1 MLQLKTMSKS
11 VKIVMIT
18 AAILTVIIVIVI
30 ANTRTYTP
38 IDYAIGP
45 YHEITLPIDH
55 FNTMPPDPYP
65 VLDDHRPVF
74 FMKPNS
80 TAQIYVKYFATW
92 DYPDMIYIAKGLSV
106 HNGTNYQS
114 LSNPPFSVYVDPDLI
129 PHKNGENYTVVY
141 TFTAKPDARGI
152 YGMPFFGCY
161 NRGGDLDIAV
171 GLNSSQISPQDI
183 PVIVSGMAA
192 CKLSGFIEYQ
202 IVGFVNTTV
211 EYKFAIRA
219 P

>member
-1 MLQLKTMSKS
+1 MLQLKAMSKL
-11 VKIVMIT
+11 VKIAMIT
-18 AAILTVIIVIVI
+18 AVILTVIVVIII
-30 ANTRTYTP
+30 ANTRTFTA
-38 IDYAIGP
+38 IDYAITP

-65 VLDDHRPVF
+65 VEDPHRPVF

-92 DYPDMIYIAKGLSV
+92 DYPDMVYIAKGLSV
-106 HNGTNYQS
+106 YNGTNYKS
-114 LSNPPFSVYVDPDLI
+114 LTNSQVSVSVDPTWL

-152 YGMPFFGCY
+152 YGMVFFGCY
-161 NRGGDLDIAV
+161 NRGGDLDIAI
-171 GLNSSQISPQDI
+171 GRNSSQISPQDI
-183 PVIVSGMAA
+183 PVSTIAA
-192 CKLSGFIEYQ
+192 ASCHTDGFIENQ
-202 IVGFVNTTV
+202 IIGFVNATV